1 MLQSLTNSYNTHRV
15 IILIHFLKYL
25 CLKKRKIIIIIK
37 ALSLI
42 LEFFL
47 SSTCFLKEIV
57 YKIDLNY
64 DELVSKIK

>member
-1 MLQSLTNSYNTHRV
+1 L
-15 IILIHFLKYL
+15 F
-25 CLKKRKIIIIIK
+25 KKKKKKIIITK